1 MKIKLLTFL
10 LGTFITINLTAQQ
23 IDTTS
28 TLLEEIVIS
37 ENRLETPFLE
47 AARSIEVI
55 SKKQLNTL
63 PVQSLPAVLN
73 YLPGI
78 DVRQRGPMGVQADL
92 SIRGSTFEQALV
104 LLNGVR
110 LSDPQTGH
118 HMLNLPIGF
127 DNIEEVV
134 VLKGPA
140 SRIYGQNAFAG
151 AINIVTKIPDKR
163 ALYISG
169 FGGDFGTY
177 NANVALALPSDKYGQ
192 FISVSRN
199 ASDGYRENTDYFINN
214 LFYQSE
220 LYALGGK
227 FDLQVGYT
235 DREFGANGFY
245 ASPAATQQWEAIQ
258 TSLASIAYEN
268 KIENI
273 TIKPRIFWRR
283 NKDQYQF
290 VRGQPEIYENFH
302 TTNVLGAEVHTSI
315 ETKAGVT
322 GLGLELRNEDIES
335 TNLGDWNRDNLGI
348 FTEHRLELG
357 NLSLTPGVYFN
368 WFSDFGWS
376 AFPGLDASYK
386 INKNTRAFA
395 NVGRSFRIPTYT
407 DLYYA
412 DPANLGNDDL
422 EPEAALSYEA
432 GFKYYQKGWYAQVSY
447 FDRTTENQIDWVKTN
462 EDEPWQPQNFSEQKT
477 NGIEATVE
485 LDLANM
491 LNSNSFLQK
500 VNLAYTYLNA
510 TLDGRE
516 NLISRYVLENL
527 RHQFVGGLNH
537 RIVGGFSHQLQVRYA
552 DRVSLADY
560 WLFDSRVSWQ
570 NNSGNIQA
578 YVEATNLFDIDYTEV
593 NLIPM
598 PGRWF
603 RIGAKFRVD
612 L

>member
-1 MKIKLLTFL
+1 MRIRLLTFL
-10 LGTFITINLTAQQ
+10 IGIFSAHYSTAQKT
-23 IDTTS
+23 DTTS
-28 TLLEEIVIS
+28 TLLEEIVIN

-47 AARSIEVI
+47 TARSIEVVD
-55 SKKQLNTL
+55 KKQLNTL

-92 SIRGSTFEQALV
+92 SIRGSTFEQTLV

-151 AINIVTKIPDKR
+151 AINIITKIPDKR
-163 ALYISG
+163 ALYLSG
-169 FGGDFGTY
+169 FGGNFGTY

-199 ASDGYRENTDYFINN
+199 ASDGYRENTDYFMNN

-258 TSLASIAYEN
+258 TSLASITYEN
-268 KIENI
+268 KIDNI

-290 VRGQPEIYENFH
+290 VRGKPEIYENFH

-322 GLGLELRNEDIES
+322 GLGIELRNEDIES

-348 FTEHRLELG
+348 FTEHRLKLG

-412 DPANLGNDDL
+412 DPANLGNPDL

-432 GFKYYQKGWYAQVSY
+432 GFKYYRKGWYAQVSY

-462 EDEPWQPQNFSEQKT
+462 EDAPWQPQNFSQQKT
-477 NGIEATVE
+477 NGIEATIE
-485 LDLANM
+485 LGMAKM
-491 LNSNSFLQK
+491 LSPNSFIQK
-500 VNLAYTYLNA
+500 INLAYTYLNA

-537 RIVGGFSHQLQVRYA
+537 KIVGNFSHQLQVRYA
-552 DRVSLADY
+552 DRVSLEDY
-560 WLFDSRVSWQ
+560 WLFDSRLSWQ
-570 NNSGNIQA
+570 TNSGNIQG
-578 YVEATNLFDIDYTEV
+578 YVEATNLFDINYTEV

-603 RIGAKFRVD
+603 RLGAKFRID